1 MDNSD
6 DKRDDSSAQKKELPS
21 GLQKICLVCGDK
33 ALGYNFNAISC
44 ESCKAFFRR
53 NALAS
58 KEFKCPFTNNCVIT
72 VVTRR
77 FCQKCRLEK
86 CLSIGMV
93 KEFIMS
99 DEDKAEKRRKIE
111 ENRARKRQLRDPDD
125 AVSSSKNLK
134 RDDDGDTTYNVP
146 VQDSVIQYDNLST
159 TCSPSST
166 TVQSPLSNNDL
177 DSSLQSPAYQFPPNV
192 QPVHDSHTNDTHY
205 QSNDTQYTMK
215 VYPIDEKSVINRAI
229 YEQRMIS
236 SMEPYNLYE
245 NVDSN
250 MYAETPKQNTIRS
263 ILTNGDNSVPY
274 REPARPQHVCEEIPS
289 TSNNPDA
296 NKARDILQDVERI
309 EPNSMESILCE
320 AIKLEFEAYT
330 SVNPCSGSSRE
341 LNEVERAKLNELIVA
356 NKALNAPID
365 DDVTQL
371 VGDTANT
378 AGLKEGQNKHDPRLI
393 KIVNLTAVAIRR
405 FIKMAKKINAFKNMC
420 EEDQVALLKGGCI
433 EMMVLRSTMTYDGQR
448 NQWKIPHCQEQFGSI
463 RTDVLKLAKGNIYRT
478 HESFIR
484 SFEPRWRTDEHVIL
498 VMSAILLFTP
508 GRPNVVHR
516 DVIKLEQNSYYYL
529 LRRYLESV
537 YPGCEAKSTFLKLI
551 QKILELRKLAEEVT
565 GVYLD
570 VNPIEPLLMEI
581 FDLKHHAA

>member
-1 MDNSD
+1 MDNNSD
-6 DKRDDSSAQKKELPS
+6 KKDESSDQKKELLS

-99 DEDKAEKRRKIE
+99 EEDKAEKRRKIE
-111 ENRARKRQLRDPDD
+111 ENRARKRQRDPDD
-125 AVSSSKNLK
+125 AVTSSKNAKL
-134 RDDDGDTTYNVP
+134 DDEADPNFA
-146 VQDSVIQYDNLST
+146 QLQESVIQYDSLST

-166 TVQSPLSNNDL
+166 VQSPLSTEL
-177 DSSLQSPAYQFPPNV
+177 DTSLQSPAYNYPPAAP
-192 QPVHDSHTNDTHY
+192 QTND
-205 QSNDTQYTMK
+205 QPYTMK

-229 YEQRMIS
+229 YEQRVMIDS
-236 SMEPYNLYE
+236 YMYE

-250 MYAETPKQNTIRS
+250 LYVEPPKQNSIRS
-263 ILTNGDNSVPY
+263 ILTNSEKTAY
-274 REPARPQHVCEEIPS
+274 REPQHVCEEIPS
-289 TSNNPDA
+289 TSNNPDV

-365 DDVTQL
+365 DDVSQL
-371 VGDTANT
+371 VGDTACT
-378 AGLKEGQNKHDPRLI
+378 AGFKEGDGKHDPRLI
-393 KIVNLTAVAIRR
+393 TIVNLTAVAIRR

-433 EMMVLRSTMTYDGQR
+433 EMMVLRSTMTYDGQG
-448 NQWKIPHCQEQFGSI
+448 NQWKIPHCQEQFSGI
-463 RTDVLKLAKGNIYRT
+463 RTDVLKLAKGNIYRS

-484 SFEPRWRTDEHVIL
+484 SFEARWRTDEHVIL
-498 VMSAILLFTP
+498 IMSAILLFTP
-508 GRPNVVHR
+508 DRLKVVHR